1 MATKKKADTTTIE
14 DKLRALYDLQIID
27 SRLDELRNLRGELPM
42 EVEDLENEIAGLE
55 KRIGK
60 IEDEVLNFVNEIKIK
75 NELNKNSEAQIKK
88 YKSQQDNVRNNR
100 EFEALAK
107 EIEYQELE
115 IQLQNKKIKEIN
127 AKIEFK
133 KSQIEEQQT
142 KLSSYQEHLNHKKS
156 ELENLIRETEKE
168 EDFLIKKSEE
178 FGSKIDER
186 LLNSYHRIRK
196 SSKNGLAITSIDR
209 GAVVGSFFTVPPQK
223 QVEIASRKKIIS
235 DEHSGKILVDEF
247 LAKEEQERMEELLKG
262 N

>member
-1 MATKKKADTTTIE
+1 MATKKKAETTTVE
-14 DKLRALYDLQIID
+14 EKLRALYDLQIID
-27 SRLDELRNLRGELPM
+27 SRLDELKNLRGELPI

-60 IEDEVLNFVNEIKIK
+60 IEDEVVNLTNEIKIK

-100 EFEALAK
+100 EFEALTK

-133 KSQIEEQQT
+133 NSQIDEQKN
-142 KLSSYQEHLNHKKS
+142 KLSGFQEHLKHKKS
-156 ELENLIRETEKE
+156 ELTNLIKETEKE
-168 EDFLIKKSEE
+168 EAFLLQKSEE
-178 FGSKIDER
+178 FASKIDER
-186 LLNSYHRIRK
+186 LLSSYHRIRK
-196 SSKNGLAITSIDR
+196 SSKNGLAITSLDR

-223 QVEIASRKKIIS
+223 QVEIASRKKIIL

-247 LAKEEQERMEELLKG
+247 LAREEQERMDSLLK
-262 N
+262 